1 MNDLKE
7 ALYSIDPKSLNY
19 EQWVEVGMALHQAG
33 CRCDLWDEWSKN
45 DSRYRPRDCAN
56 KWRTFKNNG
65 SVVTEKSVFKMA
77 RERGWIPSEY
87 KGHEI
92 GFDDYIEAD
101 EPYMPQKK
109 DEAKTT
115 LPDDYSGLTG
125 AQQLKVYLETLFKPD
140 EHVGIVTE
148 SFQRE
153 DGKWTPANRGD
164 YSRTA
169 GKLIKSLEKY
179 PDDLGATTGDWNQ
192 EAGAWIRFNPCD
204 GQGVRDVNATA
215 YRFTLIESDEV
226 SIEAQYKAYV
236 EWNLP
241 IAALVFSG
249 TKSLHAIVKIDA
261 QNENE
266 YAQRV
271 SFLYNF
277 LENHGFSVDTQN
289 KNVMRLS
296 RLPGATRNSNTQ
308 KLLATNIGAENW
320 SVWRNSIEEIP
331 EEKLPPITSL
341 AEKFLNPD
349 PLPEPLIEEVLR
361 EGHKMIISG
370 PSKAGKSF
378 ALMELCVCLAEGG
391 KWLGRFQCKQCKVL
405 YVNLEIDAPS
415 ANQRFRKIYET
426 LGYSTDPAKNPN
438 ISNIITWNLRGHAL
452 PLDKLSKP
460 IINQASMVNGIKAIV
475 IDPIYK
481 VITGDEN
488 SAADMSA
495 FCNYFDQI
503 GAQTGACTIYCHHHS
518 KGAQGSKKSI
528 DRASG
533 SGVLTRDPDAILD
546 FSEIDLTQL
555 EGKEIAWGAE
565 IDEDRSAWRVTG
577 SLREFRS
584 FKPLNVWFDYPIH
597 RVDTKGELDAC
608 FLEGDARSN
617 LKQFQKSPEQRRAD
631 YKEEL
636 REAYYE
642 LEHENGV
649 SASALAEIMGKSRNT
664 VLKWLRE
671 LPKNFKNYDGKWFTL
686 EDYTRYLQD
695 TGALD

>member
-1 MNDLKE
+1 MKDDLKD
-7 ALYSIDPKSLNY
+7 ALYAIDPKSLNY
-19 EQWVEVGMALHQAG
+19 EKWVEVGMALHDGAYS
-33 CRCDLWDEWSKN
+33 CDVWDEWSRN
-45 DSRYRPRDCAN
+45 DSRYRPNVCQS
-56 KWRTFKNNG
+56 KWRSFG
-65 SVVTEKSVFKMA
+65 SSNTSNVTVKSIYKMA
-77 RERGWIPSEY
+77 RELGWCPESE

-92 GFDDYIEAD
+92 SFDDEISVD
-101 EPYMPQKK
+101 EPYTQISQKEK
-109 DEAKTT
+109 CSP
-115 LPDDYSGLTG
+115 LPDNYSHLSG

-140 EHVGIVTE
+140 EYVGLVTE

-204 GQGVRDVNATA
+204 GQGVRDVNATS

-249 TKSLHAIVKIDA
+249 TKSLHAIVKVDA

-296 RLPGATRNSNTQ
+296 RLPGATRNSNIQ
-308 KLLATNIGAENW
+308 KLLATNIGAANW

-341 AEKFLNPD
+341 AEKFQNPD

-361 EGHKMIISG
+361 EGHKMIIAG

-378 ALMELCVCLAEGG
+378 ALMELCVAMAEGG

-415 ANQRFRKIYET
+415 ANERFRKIYEA
-426 LGYSTDPAKNPN
+426 LGYSTDPAENPN
-438 ISNIITWNLRGHAL
+438 INNIITWNLRGHAL
-452 PLDKLSKP
+452 PLDKLSKH
-460 IINQASMVNGIKAIV
+460 IINQASMVKGIKAIV

-555 EGKEIAWGAE
+555 EGKEIAWGEE

-597 RVDTKGELDAC
+597 RVDTKGELETC
-608 FLEGDARSN
+608 FLEGDARAN
-617 LKQFQKSPEQRRAD
+617 LKQYQTSPNDRKNQ
-631 YKEEL
+631 L
-636 REAYYE
+636 REAYYNIA
-642 LEHENGV
+642 HDNGV
-649 SASALAEIMGKSRNT
+649 TVTELAVELDKARNT
-664 VLKWLRE
+664 VAKWLKE
-671 LPKNFKNYDGKWFTL
+671 FPKAFSLFGGKWFTA
-686 EDYTRYLQD
+686 EDLARYLQ
-695 TGALD
+695 ASQELN

>member
-33 CRCDLWDEWSKN
+33 CSCDLWDEWSKN
-45 DSRYRPRDCAN
+45 DSRYRPKDCAN

-101 EPYMPQKK
+101 EPYMPQSKDNEPKK
-109 DEAKTT
+109 A
-115 LPDDYSGLTG
+115 LPDDYSGMTG
-125 AQQLKVYLETLFKPD
+125 AQQLRVYLETLFKPD
-140 EHVGIVTE
+140 EYVGIVTE

-204 GQGVRDVNATA
+204 GQGVRNVNATA

-261 QNENE
+261 HNENE

-277 LENHGFSVDTQN
+277 LENHDFSVDTQN

-361 EGHKMIISG
+361 EGHKMIIAG

-415 ANQRFRKIYET
+415 ANQRFKKIYEA
-426 LGYSTDPAKNPN
+426 LGYSSDPAENPN

-452 PLDKLSKP
+452 PLDELRKP
-460 IINQASMVNGIKAIV
+460 IINQASMVNGIKAII

-518 KGAQGSKKSI
+518 KGSQGSKKSI

-617 LKQFQKSPEQRRAD
+617 LKQYQTSPNDRKTQ
-631 YKEEL
+631 L
-636 REAYYE
+636 REAYYN
-642 LEHENGV
+642 LEHDNGV
-649 SASALAEIMGKSRNT
+649 TVTELAEELDKARNT
-664 VLKWLRE
+664 VAKWLKE
-671 LPKNFKNYDGKWFTL
+671 FPKAFSLFGGKWFTA
-686 EDYTRYLQD
+686 EDLTRYLRETQE
-695 TGALD
+695 LN

>member
-33 CRCDLWDEWSKN
+33 CSCDLWDEWSKN
-45 DSRYRPRDCAN
+45 DSRYRPKDCAN

-101 EPYMPQKK
+101 EPYMPQSKDNEPKK
-109 DEAKTT
+109 A
-115 LPDDYSGLTG
+115 LPDDYSGMTG

-140 EHVGIVTE
+140 EYVGIVTE

-261 QNENE
+261 HNENE

-308 KLLATNIGAENW
+308 KLLATNIGAESW

-349 PLPEPLIEEVLR
+349 PLPDPLIEEVLR
-361 EGHKMIISG
+361 EGHKMIIAG

-415 ANQRFRKIYET
+415 ANQRFRKIYEA
-426 LGYSTDPAKNPN
+426 LGYSTDPAENPN

-488 SAADMSA
+488 SASDMSA

-518 KGAQGSKKSI
+518 KGSQGSKKSI

-577 SLREFRS
+577 SLREFRT
-584 FKPLNVWFDYPIH
+584 FRPLNVWFDYPIH

-617 LKQFQKSPEQRRAD
+617 LKQYQTSPNDRKNQ
-631 YKEEL
+631 L
-636 REAYYE
+636 REAYYN
-642 LEHENGV
+642 LEHDNGV
-649 SASALAEIMGKSRNT
+649 TVTELAEELDKARNT
-664 VLKWLRE
+664 VAKWLKE
-671 LPKNFKNYDGKWFTL
+671 FPKAFSLFGGKWFTA
-686 EDYTRYLQD
+686 EDLTRYLRETQE
-695 TGALD
+695 LN